1 MKGKP
6 CKMTYQSYLKK
17 KVLSY
22 PSSNRN
28 KEKNNLRHASER
40 GRSIIPILQMKQGQ
54 ERLDSLLK
62 VWF

>member
-1 MKGKP
+1 
-6 CKMTYQSYLKK
+6 MTYQSYLKK

-62 VWF
+62 V